1 METNP
6 SVSVIVTIHNAER
19 HIKECVNSLVS
30 QNLRHLEIVLAD
42 DNSTDGSFE
51 LCRKLYGGKGKFKLV
66 RNENPRSLGAT
77 RNLGLKHASG
87 DYVCF
92 ARGDDFLLP
101 GALKKFYSVAKE
113 TGAEVIRAA
122 GWYDSA
128 KAAASKQPTWSVYA
142 QQGFLNSNLLNKL
155 EEHWKKGATSSQAEL
170 CFVRRKFLQDNG
182 ITFRE
187 TCAADELFNFA
198 LLCTTKR
205 YYILHEAF
213 YVRRDVEDAT
223 TAEEF
228 SEGLRAMLDGAA
240 YLDSFLERMPRFKG
254 YESWRENLLASF
266 FYKFAAKYTIPF
278 QKTSSALDASIE
290 QTLTPYFP
298 SGKSFAKYFFKSFN
312 TLSRQA
318 EFLAK
323 QHKQLSAEMM
333 ALFNRLELADSKI
346 VFVNFLGR
354 GFGCNPKYIA
364 LEIMRQ
370 DLPVDMVWLVG
381 DMNEPMPSRIRK
393 VRYGSVDSVYELATA
408 KVIVTNVKNL
418 LPFPAKKDGQFFIMT
433 WHGGQGFKLI
443 EGDAEERLSPA
454 YVRESKANSSI
465 TDLMMVNTQEQYD
478 EFRRAC
484 WYDGEI
490 LRCGLP
496 RNDIFFR
503 HDEKLT
509 AQVRQALNVPT
520 TNKVVMYA
528 PTFRDNL
535 AVMMDVCRLDTQR
548 LLEVMRK
555 RFGGDWTLI
564 MRFHPNVARYFAQAA
579 FGDNV
584 INATDYPDMQELI
597 LIADALISDY
607 SSVVCDFMFTG
618 KPVFLYAKDCD
629 TYTTERGFK
638 PLYFDLPYKVNKSAE
653 ELFDDIE
660 TYNAAAVEPK
670 IKHFVETVKPFD
682 DGHASETVVERIKAF
697 ITPPP
702 QVEASN
708 DFFRQLLASP
718 VFKSNMELLAKVSI
732 QEKDTQNALQT
743 LNLVEDKYYYE
754 LLDERPWKPR
764 ILDVPSG
771 IEELIAS
778 GKSFCRLGDGECKLM
793 NGIGLDFQ
801 QYDRALA
808 EKLLQILEDE
818 QTNCYV
824 GLPRYYWYIRDDIE
838 RNDNPYHKRYYT
850 LQIPP
855 IRKFFA
861 EHCNRNKT
869 YLDAC
874 LGGYMSNKSLAFCA
888 ERFEQ
893 LKTLFRNKKLLIVAG
908 ETVFNNLTHDFFEE
922 AAQKEFL
929 FAPRVNAWTQYEAI
943 KEQILSY
950 PKNFLVTLIL
960 GPTATVLA
968 YELSK
973 AGYTAYD
980 IGHVPKDYDA
990 FKKNADRS
998 AGAIAKFYAA
1008 D

>member
-6 SVSVIVTIHNAER
+6 SVSIIVTIHNAER
-19 HIKECVNSLVS
+19 HIKECINSILS

-92 ARGDDFLLP
+92 ARGDDFILP
-101 GALKKFYSVAKE
+101 GALEKFYSVAKE
-113 TGAEVIRAA
+113 TGTEVIRAA

-128 KAAASKQPTWSVYA
+128 KAAASNQPTWSVYA
-142 QQGFLNSNLLNKL
+142 QEGFLNSNLLNKL

-170 CFVRRKFLQDNG
+170 CFVRRKFLQDKG

-198 LLCTTKR
+198 LLCTTKS

-213 YVRRDVEDAT
+213 YVRRDVEDAA

-240 YLDSFLERMPRFKG
+240 YLDSFLERIPRFNG

-266 FYKFAAKYTIPF
+266 FYKLAAKYTIPF
-278 QKTSSALDASIE
+278 QKTNKALDASIE

-318 EFLAK
+318 ELLAK
-323 QHKQLSAEMM
+323 QHKQLSAELM
-333 ALFNRLELADSKI
+333 ALFNRLELAGNKI
-346 VFVNFLGR
+346 VFVNVLGR

-381 DMNEPMPSRIRK
+381 DMNEPMPARIRK
-393 VRYGSVDSVYELATA
+393 ARYGSVEAVYELATA

-418 LPFPAKKDGQFFIMT
+418 LPFPAKKRGQFFIMT

-443 EGDAEERLSPA
+443 ERDAEERLSPA

-478 EFRRAC
+478 EFRRVC

-503 HDEKLT
+503 RDEKLT

-528 PTFRDNL
+528 PTFRDNV
-535 AVMMDVCRLDTQR
+535 AVMPDVCRLDTQR
-548 LLEVMRK
+548 LLEVLRK

-564 MRFHPNVARYFAQAA
+564 MRFHPNVARYFAQTA
-579 FGDNV
+579 FSDNV

-597 LIADALISDY
+597 LIADVLISDY

-653 ELFDDIE
+653 ELFNDIA
-660 TYNAAAVEPK
+660 TYDAAALAPK
-670 IKHFVETVKPFD
+670 IKHFIETVKPFD
-682 DGHASETVVERIKAF
+682 SGHASEKVVERIKAVLNAP
-697 ITPPP
+697 TVPHVSKVP
-702 QVEASN
+702 
-708 DFFRQLLASP
+708 
-718 VFKSNMELLAKVSI
+718 SNMEAFEYVQNKYSAFLDALPVYEAEGDTPKIFWWCWLQGAEKAPALCKACLKSLRRHYSDYQINVITLENISDYVKFPEYIVRKFKGSSISPTHFSDLLR
-732 QEKDTQNALQT
+732 L
-743 LNLVEDKYYYE
+743 E
-754 LLDERPWKPR
+754 LLINHGGIWIDSSVFVTGREPDYLREPLFIFQTTWRNEPAHLGSNWFIVACKGNP
-764 ILDVPSG
+764 ILKTTRDLLYRYWEDHEALGNGGFYFMFHCMFNLAAGKYPDAWSRVPLYS
-771 IEELIAS
+771 
-778 GKSFCRLGDGECKLM
+778 
-793 NGIGLDFQ
+793 N
-801 QYDRALA
+801 
-808 EKLLQILEDE
+808 
-818 QTNCYV
+818 
-824 GLPRYYWYIRDDIE
+824 
-838 RNDNPYHKRYYT
+838 
-850 LQIPP
+850 IPP
-855 IRKFFA
+855 HVLQMEFF
-861 EHCNRNKT
+861 KP
-869 YLDAC
+869 YKPD
-874 LGGYMSNKSLAFCA
+874 
-888 ERFEQ
+888 RFEQ
-893 LKTLFRNKKLLIVAG
+893 IKRMSYFHKLTWKYPPAQLSPERTAG
-908 ETVFNNLTHDFFEE
+908 SN
-922 AAQKEFL
+922 
-929 FAPRVNAWTQYEAI
+929 YEY
-943 KEQILSY
+943 LM
-950 PKNFLVTLIL
+950 
-960 GPTATVLA
+960 
-968 YELSK
+968 
-973 AGYTAYD
+973 
-980 IGHVPKDYDA
+980 
-990 FKKNADRS
+990 
-998 AGAIAKFYAA
+998 KFYS
-1008 D
+1008 